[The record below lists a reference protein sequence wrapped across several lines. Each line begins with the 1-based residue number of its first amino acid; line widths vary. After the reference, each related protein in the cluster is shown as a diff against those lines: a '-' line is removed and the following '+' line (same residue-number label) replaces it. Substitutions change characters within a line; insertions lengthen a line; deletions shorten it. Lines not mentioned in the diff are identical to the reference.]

1 MAIEGPE
8 TTGASPVRAEAER
21 RMAVED
27 FLGFPR
33 GMSALAGRGR
43 KSGTAVEEKSVEA
56 QPVFGQISPLKRP
69 DGSGHV
75 GGQAQGVMVAS
86 APPETAARIFRRDP
100 RRFSPA

>member
-33 GMSALAGRGR
+33 GMPDLAGRGR
-43 KSGTAVEEKSVEA
+43 KSGTAIEEKPVEA

-75 GGQAQGVMVAS
+75 GGKVQGDMAAGVS
-86 APPETAARIFRRDP
+86 LGTAARIFRHTP